1 MSTSPV
7 SVEET
12 FQSDPVL
19 EIERAVTLKN
29 REWTIVAQ
37 SLEAFSEIFR
47 ARHSQVIATYLTRG
61 QVEEATAE
69 ASLMNELLHLLD
81 KIQSR
86 IA

>member
-47 ARHSQVIATYLTRG
+47 ARRSQVIATYLTRG